1 MYKINKISIIFSLL
15 VVLTFIFI
23 YSKVDFKFLGLG
35 IHTYKSNNSS
45 IDYFYKR
52 ADKINKSYK
61 FMKSENSKNKAV
73 DKEWRLEIDS
83 INLKAKIS
91 EGTDQ
96 NTLNKYIGHFENTK
110 KETGNI
116 GLAAHNRG
124 YKVNYFQNI
133 KNLKLGDRINYFYN
147 GKKYIYEVYEKRIIL
162 DTDWTVLENKKNEL
176 TLITCV
182 ENKDEYRRCIK
193 AKKIYNS
200 EDM

>member
-1 MYKINKISIIFSLL
+1 M
-15 VVLTFIFI
+15 VLTFIFI

-35 IHTYKSNNSS
+35 IDTYKSNNSS

-61 FMKSENSKNKAV
+61 FMKSENSKNKAI

-110 KETGNI
+110 KETC
-116 GLAAHNRG
+116 
-124 YKVNYFQNI
+124 FQVS
-133 KNLKLGDRINYFYN
+133 LL
-147 GKKYIYEVYEKRIIL
+147 
-162 DTDWTVLENKKNEL
+162 
-176 TLITCV
+176 
-182 ENKDEYRRCIK
+182 
-193 AKKIYNS
+193 S
-200 EDM
+200 

>member
-1 MYKINKISIIFSLL
+1 MKKSKIKLIAIGIILLIIILAVIISIIVSKFSKDNNIDNNIIY
-15 VVLTFIFI
+15 VNDIPQEVTVDSEDDIVL
-23 YSKVDFKFLGLG
+23 
-35 IHTYKSNNSS
+35 
-45 IDYFYKR
+45 
-52 ADKINKSYK
+52 ADEEGVIGT
-61 FMKSENSKNKAV
+61 
-73 DKEWRLEIDS
+73 LEIP
-83 INLKAKIS
+83 KIGVS
-91 EGTDQ
+91 APIKEGTDWE
-96 NTLNKYIGHFENTK
+96 TMKEYIGHFENTK

>member
-1 MYKINKISIIFSLL
+1 M
-15 VVLTFIFI
+15 VLTFIFI

-35 IHTYKSNNSS
+35 IDTYKSNNSS
-45 IDYFYKR
+45 IDYFCKR

-61 FMKSENSKNKAV
+61 FMKSENSKNKAI

-96 NTLNKYIGHFENTK
+96 NNLNKYIGHFENTK